1 MLSPEEK
8 AIKLRKAKEKLEQD
22 KIRIMQGEFKGKV
35 ESTYKSLNKYVVDTV
50 KQDDRFS
57 VLDEISFEVAK
68 DVVLIETLCGVKF
81 YGEELQNVVNELKMA
96 KITLVEQGQT
106 DFRNSIV
113 TRVLDQKIDE
123 EIAKEQAFS
132 EGVKNFTNRLKSD
145 KQCAWEQFS
154 DYVKPL
160 LNYSCS
166 EGSVNQII
174 IAKKLALADDR
185 FSLKIKM
192 FKSGKV
198 CITYLK
204 LMEIFLDITL
214 DKDDIK
220 KFMEVMCPKKDND
233 FYISRLKDCFE
244 YAYDKYKN
252 DYENAE
258 LVVQKNKYIKF
269 RAGCITCCQMEY
281 GDLIDLTDPQNK
293 PSTKDK
299 NIFR

>member
-22 KIRIMQGEFKGKV
+22 KIKVMQGEFKGKV
-35 ESTYKSLNKYVVDTV
+35 ESTYKLLNKYAVDLV
-50 KQDDRFS
+50 KQDERFS
-57 VLDEISFEVAK
+57 ISDEISFNVAKEVA
-68 DVVLIETLCGVKF
+68 LIEVLCGVKF
-81 YGEELQNVVNELKMA
+81 EGEELQNVVNELKKA
-96 KITLVEQGQT
+96 KITLVERGQI
-106 DFRNSIV
+106 DVRNAIIA
-113 TRVLDQKIDE
+113 RVLDQKVDVE
-123 EIAKEQAFS
+123 LEKEQAFS
-132 EGVKNFTNRLKSD
+132 ESIKSFTNRLKSG

-160 LNYSCS
+160 INYSCS
-166 EGSVNQII
+166 EDGVSQII
-174 IAKKLALADDR
+174 SAKKLALADDR

-204 LMEIFLDITL
+204 LMEIFFDITL
-214 DKDDIK
+214 DNDDIK

-233 FYISRLKDCFE
+233 FYVSRLKDCFE

-252 DYENAE
+252 GYENAE

-269 RAGCITCCQMEY
+269 RAGCITCCGMEY